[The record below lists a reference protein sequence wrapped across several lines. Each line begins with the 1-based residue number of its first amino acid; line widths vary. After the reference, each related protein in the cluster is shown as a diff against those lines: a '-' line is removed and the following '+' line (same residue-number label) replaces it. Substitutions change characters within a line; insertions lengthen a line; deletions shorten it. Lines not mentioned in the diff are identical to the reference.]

1 MAGSVTQATAR
12 WPSHCC
18 PPSWPRR
25 HPHAALALAGAKI
38 QADPGYGSRVD
49 PGSGSR
55 MGGPALQASSREGP
69 PQGQLQP
76 SASAAAGSA
85 GAAAV
90 AAGGGVTAAATPS
103 QASSSSVGSMFGS
116 LLKLSRYSQ
125 KPQSTGALQP
135 AQAQALQPAVGD
147 SSNEGGNGDG
157 PVGPPQPADAPF
169 HRASSDPPLCHWP
182 PAAPQTSPPCSPRL
196 SPPQLL
202 SPRFRCRPLP
212 PQMQRLR
219 HMPLPLPLSHLL
231 FLPPL
236 PAAPAPALALALTTL
251 SVCLGLCECHSPLE
265 ASCTTCAAVATSD
278 TW

>member
-1 MAGSVTQATAR
+1 
-12 WPSHCC
+12 
-18 PPSWPRR
+18 
-25 HPHAALALAGAKI
+25 
-38 QADPGYGSRVD
+38 
-49 PGSGSR
+49 

-157 PVGPPQPADAPF
+157 PVGPPQPADAPV
-169 HRASSDPPLCHWP
+169 HRASSDPPPLSLASGSTP
-182 PAAPQTSPPCSPRL
+182 NLASLL
-196 SPPQLL
+196 SPPLT
-202 SPRFRCRPLP
+202 SAAAVTALP
-212 PQMQRLR
+212 VQAAA
-219 HMPLPLPLSHLL
+219 
-231 FLPPL
+231 PPDA
-236 PAAPAPALALALTTL
+236 AAPAYAPTPPLISPAVSASPAGSPGPGPGPGSDHVECVSGPVRVPLTSRSFVHHMRCSSHVRHL
-251 SVCLGLCECHSPLE
+251 VSVGWGWGWGGARHTVCGCVCAVYVGGPTHGVTCGWVSRCHCLC
-265 ASCTTCAAVATSD
+265 V
-278 TW
+278 